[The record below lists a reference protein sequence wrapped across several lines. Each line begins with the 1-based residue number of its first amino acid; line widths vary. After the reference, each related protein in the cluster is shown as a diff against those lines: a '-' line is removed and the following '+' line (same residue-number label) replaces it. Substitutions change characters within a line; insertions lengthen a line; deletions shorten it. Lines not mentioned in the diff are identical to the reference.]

1 MEQMR
6 DASGSTDQ
14 REERQRGAAV
24 QQHDTERTSPEP
36 AREGGA
42 VDHREEI
49 GRALPAQ
56 QEDVVHEASDD
67 SFPASDPPSWIDV
80 WL

>member
-1 MEQMR
+1 MAQMR
-6 DASGSTDQ
+6 DATSSTDQ
-14 REERQRGAAV
+14 PDQRQHGAAA
-24 QQHDTERTSPEP
+24 QQHDAERTSPGP
-36 AREGGA
+36 AREDGA
-42 VDHREEI
+42 VEHREEI
-49 GRALPAQ
+49 ERALPAA